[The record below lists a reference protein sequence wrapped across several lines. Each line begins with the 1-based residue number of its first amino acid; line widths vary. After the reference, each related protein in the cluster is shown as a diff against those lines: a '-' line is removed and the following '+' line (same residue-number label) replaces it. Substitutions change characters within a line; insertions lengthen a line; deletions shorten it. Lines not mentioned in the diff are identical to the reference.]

1 MDMKN
6 YIEAAEKKAGTQK
19 NLAKILGITTRYI
32 NMAKNKERC
41 LSVDTCIVLADY
53 IEKDRLEV
61 IAASNLATEK
71 DEKKRKILES
81 CFRKVASFAGITIVT
96 LIVTISTGSPAHA
109 GFKGSIVDN
118 TNYTQLPSAQLQEKI
133 GSAVTLDQ

>member
-6 YIEAAEKKAGTQK
+6 YIEEAEKKAGTQRK
-19 NLAKILGITTRYI
+19 LAEILGITTRYI

-53 IEKDRLEV
+53 IKRDRLEV

-71 DEKKRKILES
+71 NEKKRKILES
-81 CFRKVASFAGITIVT
+81 CFSTAASVTAAAIVISILTLPLQKPVNAGV
-96 LIVTISTGSPAHA
+96 LNSE
-109 GFKGSIVDN
+109 F
-118 TNYTQLPSAQLQEKI
+118 TNLQII
-133 GSAVTLDQ
+133 GN

>member
-6 YIEAAEKKAGTQK
+6 YIEEAEKKAGTQRK
-19 NLAKILGITTRYI
+19 LAEILGITTRYI

-53 IEKDRLEV
+53 IKRDRLEV

-71 DEKKRKILES
+71 NEKKRKILES
-81 CFRKVASFAGITIVT
+81 CFSTAASVT
-96 LIVTISTGSPAHA
+96 AAAIIISILTLPLQKPVNARNLSSQ
-109 GFKGSIVDN
+109 F
-118 TNYTQLPSAQLQEKI
+118 TNVQII
-133 GSAVTLDQ
+133 GN